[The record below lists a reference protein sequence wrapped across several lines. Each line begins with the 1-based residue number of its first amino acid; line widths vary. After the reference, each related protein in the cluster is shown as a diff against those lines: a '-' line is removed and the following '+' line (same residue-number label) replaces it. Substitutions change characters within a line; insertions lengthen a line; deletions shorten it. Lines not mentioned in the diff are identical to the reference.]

1 MDLICLARTCRPVIW
16 MIEASSRLN
25 DGKPVGQAF
34 GPMEE
39 SEVGKAVAIG
49 RMLKKR
55 ALSGKGG

>member
-1 MDLICLARTCRPVIW
+1 MIW